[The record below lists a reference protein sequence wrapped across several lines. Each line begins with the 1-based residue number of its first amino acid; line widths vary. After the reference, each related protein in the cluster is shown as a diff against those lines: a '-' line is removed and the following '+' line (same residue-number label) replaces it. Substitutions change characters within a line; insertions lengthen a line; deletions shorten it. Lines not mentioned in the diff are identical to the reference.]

1 MCDSKFH
8 NEILY
13 LPIKFRLYPTKD
25 QEILFN
31 KTVGCCRLIYN
42 RALGHILKEYKKQKE
57 SDSFK
62 GNKLNISDLITRL
75 PKIKHKNKYEFLAEV
90 DSTAIRQSLLDLR
103 TAFKNFFQTNKK
115 GKRSGF
121 PKFKQKHRS
130 RQSFRCMMSNVVD
143 VDSHSIKIGK
153 LGWISARGSF
163 ELYVGQKIQN
173 ITVFKDS
180 DSKWYCSVLVKQSQ
194 LIENHKF
201 RSSACGID
209 LGVAKPITIVNADNE
224 RHKFIGQKF
233 SKDLAVK
240 EKRLKKY
247 QRSYSRCLKGSKNQQ
262 KAKIKMGKA
271 HYRVKQFRKDWT
283 EKQSTKIASSYALVA
298 VEDLR
303 LKNMTKS
310 AKGTLDNPGKN
321 VSQKRGMNKSL
332 IRLGLGT
339 LLLRIEQKCL
349 KFGSVFIRVNPRY
362 TSLVC
367 SSCGHRDKKSRESQS
382 RFKCTSCNHE
392 LNADVNAAFNI
403 LDKALNF
410 A

>member
-13 LPIKFRLYPTKD
+13 LPIKFRLYPTED

-31 KTVGCCRLIYN
+31 KTVGCCRLIFN
-42 RALGHILKEYKKQKE
+42 QALGHTIKEYKKQKE
-57 SDSFK
+57 SNSFK
-62 GNKLNISDLITRL
+62 GKKLNVNDLITRL
-75 PKIKHKNKYEFLAEV
+75 PSIKAKHEWLKEV
-90 DSTAIRQSLLDLR
+90 DSTSIQQSLLDFKQ
-103 TAFKNFFQTNKK
+103 AFKNFFQINKK
-115 GKRSGF
+115 GKKSGF
-121 PKFKQKHRS
+121 PKFKSKHKS
-130 RQSFRCMMSNVVD
+130 RQSFRCMMTNEID
-143 VDSHSIKIGK
+143 AETHSIKIGK
-153 LGWISARGSF
+153 NGWISARGSF
-163 ELYVGQKIQN
+163 ELYVDQKIQN
-173 ITVFKDS
+173 ITVYKDS
-180 DSKWYCSVLVKQSQ
+180 DSKWYASVLVKQSQ
-194 LIENHKF
+194 LVEDHKF
-201 RSSACGID
+201 KASACGID

-224 RHKFIGQKF
+224 KHRFIGQSF

-240 EKRLKKY
+240 EKRLKRY
-247 QRSYSRCLKGSKNQQ
+247 QRSFNRCKKGSKNQQ

-349 KFGSVFIRVNPRY
+349 KFGSMFIRVNPRY
-362 TSLVC
+362 TSQIC
-367 SSCGHRDKKSRESQS
+367 SSCGHKDQNSRESQS
-382 RFKCTSCNHE
+382 RFKCTSCE
-392 LNADVNAAFNI
+392 YEINADVNAAFNI
-403 LDKALNF
+403 LDKAL